1 MEKMAFSLIVASRKL
16 RPYFQAYTII
26 VMKNQPIKKAMS
38 KPDAAGR
45 MVQWAVELSQFDI
58 KYRPRT
64 TIKAQALADF
74 IAKFTLLDF
83 DRDAEYWTVC
93 LDGSFVIGLGGV
105 GIIMTSPEK
114 DVLKYG
120 VQLQFPATNNKAE
133 DEAVLTSLRIVRAL
147 GIKNLRVR
155 TDSKLIVGQITNEYK
170 AKEERMKKY
179 LQLTNQFIDEF
190 DDVKLE
196 LILREENL
204 AADEVAKLASNED
217 ASATVG
223 LLMEVQTIPSIDGL

>member
-1 MEKMAFSLIVASRKL
+1 
-16 RPYFQAYTII
+16 
-26 VMKNQPIKKAMS
+26 
-38 KPDAAGR
+38 
-45 MVQWAVELSQFDI
+45 MVQWVVELSQFDI
-58 KYRPRT
+58 EYRPRT
-64 TIKAQALADF
+64 VIKAQALADF
-74 IAKFTLLDF
+74 IAEFTLLDF
-83 DRDAEYWTVC
+83 YQDAEYWTVC
-93 LDGSFVIGLGGV
+93 SNGSSVIGLGGV

-120 VQLQFPATNNKAE
+120 VQLQFPATDNKVE

-147 GIKNLRVR
+147 GIKNFRVR
-155 TDSKLIVGQITNEYK
+155 TDSKLIVGQITNEYE

-179 LQLTNQFIDEF
+179 LQLKNQFIDEF

-204 AADEVAKLASNED
+204 AVDEVAKLASNED